1 MIKMDRAKLIKEIKS
16 MGEDYRN
23 GSELLK
29 MMDYYGVSN
38 LRSISDEQVEAYL
51 EMIKKERR

>member
-1 MIKMDRAKLIKEIKS
+1 MVSARLIQEIKKFS
-16 MGEDYRN
+16 DDYN
-23 GSELLK
+23 TGSELLK

>member
-1 MIKMDRAKLIKEIKS
+1 MTSTELCKEIKK

-38 LRSISDEQVEAYL
+38 LSSISDEQAKAYL

>member
-1 MIKMDRAKLIKEIKS
+1 MTNTELCKEIKR

-38 LRSISDEQVEAYL
+38 LSSISDEQAKAYL
-51 EMIKKERR
+51 DMIKKERK

>member
-1 MIKMDRAKLIKEIKS
+1 MDRAKLIKEIKS

-29 MMDYYGVSN
+29 MMDYYSVSN
-38 LRSISDEQVEAYL
+38 LNSISDEQAKAYL

>member
-1 MIKMDRAKLIKEIKS
+1 MTSTELCREIKE

-29 MMDYYGVSN
+29 MMEYYGVTN
-38 LRSISDEQVEAYL
+38 LSSISDAQAKAYL
-51 EMIKKERR
+51 EMIKKERK

>member
-38 LRSISDEQVEAYL
+38 LGSISDEQAEAYL
-51 EMIKKERR
+51 EMIKKEKR

>member
-1 MIKMDRAKLIKEIKS
+1 MTSTEICKEIKK

-23 GSELLK
+23 GSELVK

-38 LRSISDEQVEAYL
+38 LSAISDEQAKAYL
-51 EMIKKERR
+51 EMIKKEKR